1 LMRLTGHSRELAY
14 NRGDGSPRQRNRRT
28 VDGVFGRLLD
38 VALTVPLIVV
48 VVPLIVLLG
57 LLIKIDSRGPI
68 FYRCTRVGFHG
79 RLFEMLKLRKMVEGA
94 SGPALTTADDA
105 RLTRCGRFLATT
117 KLDEL
122 PQLWHVLK
130 GEMSL
135 VGPRPE
141 DPAFVSLHSEEYE
154 EIGTV
159 RPGIT
164 GLCQLAFTREG
175 AILDSNARVKKY
187 VTQLLPAKVQLDL
200 FYSRNKST
208 LMDVRILFWTVLA
221 VVLRKDVAVH
231 RHTGRLSIRRRPQVP
246 ELVARELAAPE
257 FATPELAVEAGAEL

>member
-1 LMRLTGHSRELAY
+1 MRRTGHSRESASY
-14 NRGDGSPRQRNRRT
+14 HSDESPRGH
-28 VDGVFGRLLD
+28 DGRALEGLSGRLLD
-38 VALTVPLIVV
+38 IALTVPLIVFAI
-48 VVPLIVLLG
+48 PLIAALA
-57 LLIKIDSRGPI
+57 LLIKLDSRGPI
-68 FYRCTRVGFHG
+68 FYRCTRVGFQG
-79 RLFEMLKLRKMVEGA
+79 RLFEMLKLRKMVDGA

-105 RLTRCGRFLATT
+105 RLTRCGRFLAAT

-141 DPAFVSLHSEEYE
+141 DPAFVSLHWEEYQK
-154 EIGTV
+154 IGTV

-175 AILDSNARVKKY
+175 AILDSKARVRNY

-200 FYSRNKST
+200 FYAQHKS
-208 LMDVRILFWTVLA
+208 LVMDIRILFWTALA
-221 VVLRKDVAVH
+221 VVLRKQVAVH
-231 RHTGRLSIRRRPQVP
+231 RQTGRLSVRRRPRAP
-246 ELVARELAAPE
+246 ELATTQLATPEL
-257 FATPELAVEAGAEL
+257 ATPELAVGAGAEA